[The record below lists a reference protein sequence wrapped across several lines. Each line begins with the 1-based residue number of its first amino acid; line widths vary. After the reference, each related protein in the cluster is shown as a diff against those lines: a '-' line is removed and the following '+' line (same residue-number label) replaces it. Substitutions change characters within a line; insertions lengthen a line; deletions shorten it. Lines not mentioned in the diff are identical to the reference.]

1 MNKLPFTFII
11 SILIHT
17 VLLYSFSKHESM
29 KNNTA
34 LSSAYTSIEIYTIH
48 TANRGSQT
56 SKDNVGSDKVSSKRT
71 KNEKVEKKEKSDT
84 GKKKQHEIN
93 RQNINKSAKAGM
105 EGYNKNANFTQGYA
119 SYIPSPSY
127 PLSSR
132 RNKEEGTVIF
142 RINIDKNGKLIN
154 YKIIKSSGYKKL
166 DKQAEKSVKN
176 SKFKPAIENGNK
188 VDSIFELKITF
199 TLKDK

>member
-1 MNKLPFTFII
+1 MNKLPFTFVI
-11 SILIHT
+11 SLLIHT
-17 VLLYSFSKHESM
+17 VILYNFGKYESS
-29 KNNTA
+29 KNNA
-34 LSSAYTSIEIYTIH
+34 FISSAYTSVEIYTIH
-48 TANRGSQT
+48 TANKGSIS
-56 SKDNVGSDKVSSKRT
+56 SKDSIGSDKVSSKRT
-71 KNEKVEKKEKSDT
+71 KNEK
-84 GKKKQHEIN
+84 HEIN
-93 RQNINKSAKAGM
+93 KQNINKSAKAGM
-105 EGYNKNANFTQGYA
+105 EGYNKNANYSQGYA

-132 RNKEEGTVIF
+132 RNKEEGTIIF